1 MRENNVLDKFKKVIW
16 ILTPF
21 ILLTIL
27 IILLFREQN
36 IDYDK
41 ERVDGND
48 IIIDGVIVK
57 QPTNG
62 CRAHFS
68 GLLISDH
75 YESEWKS
82 EIFVVDES
90 SEYVG
95 EGEYPRAIKAFPKS
109 HEATFDGIVIDKR
122 TRVIIYEQ
130 PFFKGKI
137 LLDEVGPIIITNK
150 FRLEQDENMKDIVT
164 ENNNKIFSGDLNTL
178 FPPNKRLM
186 SYSNMFDWSQGSLK
200 VICNE

>member
-1 MRENNVLDKFKKVIW
+1 MIKSNMHNKLTTIKKVIW
-16 ILTPF
+16 VITPF
-21 ILLTIL
+21 LLLTIL
-27 IILLFREQN
+27 IILLFRSCN
-36 IDYDK
+36 TK
-41 ERVDGND
+41 RVEVKD
-48 IIIDGVIVK
+48 IVVDGVIVK
-57 QPTNG
+57 QPTDD

-75 YESEWKS
+75 YESSWKS
-82 EIFVVDES
+82 EIFVIDES

-95 EGEYPRAIKAFPKS
+95 EGEYPRAIEAFPKS
-109 HEATFDGIVIDKR
+109 HKTTFDGIAIDKR
-122 TRVIIYEQ
+122 TRVTIYEK

-150 FRLEQDENMKDIVT
+150 IRLEQDANMKDVVT
-164 ENNNKIFSGDLNTL
+164 ENNNKIFSGDLNIL

-186 SYSNMFDWSQGSLK
+186 SYSNMFDWSKGSLK